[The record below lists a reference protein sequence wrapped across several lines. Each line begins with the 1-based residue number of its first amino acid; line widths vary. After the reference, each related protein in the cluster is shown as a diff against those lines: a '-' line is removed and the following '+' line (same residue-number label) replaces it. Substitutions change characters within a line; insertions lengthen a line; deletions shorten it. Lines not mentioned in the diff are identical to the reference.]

1 MANHHHLTIDNVT
14 VSYQH
19 VPAIL
24 DLDVDL
30 HCGRCVGLLGP
41 NGAGKSTLLK
51 AIAGLMPLQ
60 SGEIQ
65 LHGHEPRRTR
75 SIAYLPQRG
84 LIDWDFPITVRGMV
98 DMGRF
103 PDLGGWRGFSKNDGA
118 IVSEALAV
126 THLTPLANRQI
137 NALSGGQQQRAFLA
151 RAYAQQSH
159 VCLLDEPFAGLDTNS
174 QKDLREILRGMAG
187 QGKLL
192 LVSHHDLNSVPEL
205 FDDVLMLNRE
215 LIAFGPLGDVF
226 TPANIARTY
235 STAPPVPASA

>member
-1 MANHHHLTIDNVT
+1 MSGHHLTIHNVT

-24 DLDVDL
+24 NIDADLR
-30 HCGRCVGLLGP
+30 CGRCVGLLGP

-51 AIAGLMPLQ
+51 AIAGLVPLQ

-98 DMGRF
+98 AMGRF
-103 PDLGGWRGFSKNDGA
+103 PDLGGWRGFEKRDGE
-118 IVSEALAV
+118 IVGEALAV
-126 THLTPLANRQI
+126 THLAPLANRQI

-159 VCLLDEPFAGLDTNS
+159 VCLLDEPFAGLDANS
-174 QKDLREILRGMAG
+174 QKDLREILRGMAA

-192 LVSHHDLNSVPEL
+192 LVSHHDLASVPEL

-215 LIAFGPLGDVF
+215 LVAFGTVAEAF

-235 STAPPVPASA
+235 STAPLAPAFP

>member
-1 MANHHHLTIDNVT
+1 MSGHHLTVRNVT
-14 VSYQH
+14 VCYQH

-24 DLDVDL
+24 DIDADL
-30 HCGRCVGLLGP
+30 RCGRCVGLLGP

-51 AIAGLMPLQ
+51 AIAGLVSLQ

-65 LHGHEPRRTR
+65 LHGIEPRRTR

-84 LIDWDFPITVRGMV
+84 LIDWDFPITVRSMV
-98 DMGRF
+98 AMGRF
-103 PDLGGWRGFSKNDGA
+103 PDLGGWGNFENSDGG

-126 THLTPLANRQI
+126 THLTPLASRQI

-174 QKDLREILRGMAG
+174 QKDLREILRSMAA

-215 LIAFGPLGDVF
+215 LIAFGPLGETF

-235 STAPPVPASA
+235 STAPLTPAYA

>member
-1 MANHHHLTIDNVT
+1 MSGHHHLTIRNVT

-24 DLDVDL
+24 NIDADLR
-30 HCGRCVGLLGP
+30 CGRSVGLLGP

-51 AIAGLMPLQ
+51 AIAGLVPLQ

-98 DMGRF
+98 AMGRF
-103 PDLGGWRGFSKNDGA
+103 PDLGGWRGFSTNDDA

-126 THLTPLANRQI
+126 TNLTHLANRQI

-174 QKDLREILRGMAG
+174 QKDLRDILRGMAA

-192 LVSHHDLNSVPEL
+192 LVSHHDLASVPDL

-215 LIAFGPLGDVF
+215 LTAFGTVAAAF

-235 STAPPVPASA
+235 STAPLPPVFA

>member
-1 MANHHHLTIDNVT
+1 MSNHHLTIRNIT

-24 DLDVDL
+24 NLNVDL
-30 HCGRCVGLLGP
+30 RCGRCVGLLGP

-65 LHGHEPRRTR
+65 LHGHEPRQTR

-103 PDLGGWRGFSKNDGA
+103 PSLGGWRSFSNRDAG
-118 IVSEALAV
+118 VVDEALAV

-174 QKDLREILRGMAG
+174 QKDLREILRGMAE

-215 LIAFGPLGDVF
+215 LIAFGPLGAVF

-235 STAPPVPASA
+235 STAPLTPAFA

>member
-1 MANHHHLTIDNVT
+1 MNRSPDTMEHHHLTIEHVT
-14 VSYQH
+14 VCYQH
-19 VPAIL
+19 VPAVQ
-24 DLDVDL
+24 DLSVDL

-51 AIAGLMPLQ
+51 AIAGLVPLQ
-60 SGEIQ
+60 SGTIQ

-98 DMGRF
+98 SMGRF
-103 PDLGGWRGFSKNDGA
+103 PDLGGWRQFEKQDRD
-118 IVSEALAV
+118 IVDEALAV
-126 THLTPLANRQI
+126 THLTPLASRQI

-151 RAYAQQSH
+151 R
-159 VCLLDEPFAGLDTNS
+159 
-174 QKDLREILRGMAG
+174 DLREILRKMAA

-205 FDDVLMLNRE
+205 FDDVLMLNRKLIVFGE
-215 LIAFGPLGDVF
+215 LKESF
-226 TPANIARTY
+226 TPGNIERTY
-235 STAPPVPASA
+235 SNGKPVSV

>member
-1 MANHHHLTIDNVT
+1 MEHHHLTIEHVT
-14 VSYQH
+14 VCYQH
-19 VPAIL
+19 VPAVQ
-24 DLDVDL
+24 DLSVDL

-51 AIAGLMPLQ
+51 AIAGLVPLQ
-60 SGEIQ
+60 SGTIQ

-98 DMGRF
+98 SMGRF
-103 PDLGGWRGFSKNDGA
+103 PDLGGWRQFEKQDRD
-118 IVSEALAV
+118 IVDEALAV
-126 THLTPLANRQI
+126 THLTPLASRQI

-174 QKDLREILRGMAG
+174 QQDLREILRKMGA

-205 FDDVLMLNRE
+205 FDDVLMLNRKLIVFGE
-215 LIAFGPLGDVF
+215 LKESF
-226 TPANIARTY
+226 TPGNIERTY
-235 STAPPVPASA
+235 SNGKPVSV

>member
-1 MANHHHLTIDNVT
+1 MSSHHHLTIRNIT
-14 VSYQH
+14 VSYRH

-24 DLDVDL
+24 NLSVDL
-30 HCGRCVGLLGP
+30 RCGRCVGLLGP

-65 LHGHEPRRTR
+65 LHGHEPRQTR

-103 PDLGGWRGFSKNDGA
+103 PALGGWRTFSDRDAG
-118 IVSEALAV
+118 VVEEALAV

-174 QKDLREILRGMAG
+174 QKDLREILRGMAA

-192 LVSHHDLNSVPEL
+192 LVSHHDLASVPEL

-215 LIAFGPLGDVF
+215 LVAFGPLGDVF
-226 TPANIARTY
+226 TPDNIARTY
-235 STAPPVPASA
+235 STTPLAPAFP